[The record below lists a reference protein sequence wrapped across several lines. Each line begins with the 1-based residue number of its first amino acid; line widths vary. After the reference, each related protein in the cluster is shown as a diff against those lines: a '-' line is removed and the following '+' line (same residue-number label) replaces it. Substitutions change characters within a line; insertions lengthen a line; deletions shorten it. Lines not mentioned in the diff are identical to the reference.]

1 MGFGKDGKGAILRES
16 GAITLST
23 LAANTALKDAS
34 PLAITE
40 DFRII
45 KSQIFVQLEGDADG
59 PAQPLIFGICSDELS
74 VTEISE
80 CIEAEGPLDREDRLK
95 VERAERPV
103 FEICQFDELQSD
115 AITKVPNNGMP
126 IEKVL
131 RWTFSNTSGWSF
143 FVYNFGSGACVDGGV
158 VRFRAKH
165 YGVWVT

>member
-1 MGFGKDGKGAILRES
+1 MGFGKDGKGTIIRES

-34 PLAITE
+34 PIAITE

-45 KSQIFVQLEGDADG
+45 KSEVSVVLQADNDG
-59 PAQPLIFGICSDELS
+59 PASPLLFGICCGELS
-74 VTEISE
+74 IAEIA
-80 CIEAEGPLDREDRLK
+80 EALETEGPVDRNDRLK

-103 FEICQFDELQSD
+103 WVIAVLAGNPVNNE
-115 AITKVPNNGMP
+115 VPNDGIP

-131 RWTFSNTSGWSF
+131 RWTFSDTDGWCF
-143 FVYNFGSGACVDGGV
+143 FVYNIGSGACVDGAT

-165 YGVWVT
+165 FGVWVT